1 MEQNIQTETP
11 TAEVTTKV
19 KKPLCAWSVV
29 AFLISFV
36 AFGSY
41 CLVLDLK
48 IRAFIPVWEVLGVV
62 SIFVPAIAKHIRL
75 SKDQSGRGLEIAAIV
90 IGGYVFYM
98 IVFLLTKWSM
108 YIGYLGWIVGGL
120 IYKAV
125 KQ

>member
-1 MEQNIQTETP
+1 MEQNIQTETAP
-11 TAEVTTKV
+11 AEGTTKV
-19 KKPLCAWSVV
+19 KKPLCVWSVV
-29 AFLISFV
+29 AFLISVV

-41 CLVLDLK
+41 CLVLGPK

-90 IGGYVFYM
+90 IGGYAFAM
-98 IVFLLTKWSM
+98 IIFILTNWSM
-108 YIGYLGWIVGGL
+108 YFSYLGWIVGGL

-125 KQ
+125 KG

>member
-1 MEQNIQTETP
+1 MEKKIQTETP
-11 TAEVTTKV
+11 TEEVTVKV
-19 KKPLCAWSVV
+19 KKPLSAWSVI
-29 AFLISFV
+29 AFLVSAV

-41 CLVLDLK
+41 CLVLGPK
-48 IRAFIPVWEVLGVV
+48 IRAFIPVWEVLGCV
-62 SIFVPAIAKHIRL
+62 SIFIPAIAKHIRL

-90 IGGYVFYM
+90 IGGYAFYM
-98 IVFLLTKWSM
+98 IIFLLTKWSM